1 MSQPELPR
9 EIVLGQPVRRRLD
22 SVARRGQIVAVM
34 MTTVPYE
41 ALVRWPDAR
50 PTFEPLDNLIDAT

>member
-1 MSQPELPR
+1 MSQSELPR
-9 EIVLGQPVRRRLD
+9 EVVLGQPVRRRLD
-22 SVARRGQIVAVM
+22 SAPRRGQIVAVM
-34 MTTVPYE
+34 MTAPYE